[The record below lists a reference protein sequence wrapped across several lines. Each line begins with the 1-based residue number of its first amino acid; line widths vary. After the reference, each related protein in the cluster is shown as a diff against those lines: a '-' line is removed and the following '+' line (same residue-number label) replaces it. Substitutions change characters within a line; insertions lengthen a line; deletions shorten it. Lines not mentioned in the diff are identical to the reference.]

1 MNLLYLSLD
10 LYIIKNLKINKI
22 VNRIKA
28 LIINYIFFYFQTLI
42 FLFEILYIF
51 IMFMWYDITIT
62 MHALCT
68 EIYFNM
74 NQWYH

>member
-22 VNRIKA
+22 VNRIKT

-42 FLFEILYIF
+42 FLFEILYVF
-51 IMFMWYDITIT
+51 IMFM
-62 MHALCT
+62 
-68 EIYFNM
+68 
-74 NQWYH
+74 